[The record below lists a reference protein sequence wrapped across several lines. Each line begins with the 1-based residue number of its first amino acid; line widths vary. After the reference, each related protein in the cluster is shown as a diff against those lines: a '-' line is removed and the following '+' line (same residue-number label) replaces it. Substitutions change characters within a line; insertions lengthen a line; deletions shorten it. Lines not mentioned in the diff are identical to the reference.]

1 MVVNLV
7 VLLDDFEKSLYRKIC
22 ESQTRSMEFP
32 LPENSVQI
40 ADLACALQ
48 HLEDAHL
55 IYILQTPTNEEPC
68 FYVELSEIEP
78 PSNEEL

>member
-1 MVVNLV
+1 MGILWVCCPMSPAL
-7 VLLDDFEKSLYRKIC
+7 RR
-22 ESQTRSMEFP
+22 TRGPGSGPKEFS